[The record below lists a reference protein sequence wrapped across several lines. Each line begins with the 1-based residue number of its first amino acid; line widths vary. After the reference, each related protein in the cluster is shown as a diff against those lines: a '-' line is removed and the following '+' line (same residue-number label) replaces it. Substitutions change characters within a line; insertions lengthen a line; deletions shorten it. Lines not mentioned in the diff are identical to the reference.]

1 MMDFLVNVWDPNSMF
16 WIQQHV
22 VVHSFLTP
30 FMIGLSAV
38 AKDGGIWVI
47 LGLILFFR
55 KEYREV
61 GITLLAALVCVAVF
75 GDGILKHAVMRL
87 RPCIDYPWV
96 PMAIHTPAVN
106 DYSFPSCHSYG
117 SFASATVLF
126 CYYKKWGI
134 SAFVLSVFIAFSR
147 LYLFVHYPTDVAA
160 GALLGIGTGIGA
172 YFCVKFVITW
182 RKNRVRQ
189 YSSIQKNGN
198 K

>member
-1 MMDFLVNVWDPNSMF
+1 
-16 WIQQHV
+16 
-22 VVHSFLTP
+22 
-30 FMIGLSAV
+30 
-38 AKDGGIWVI
+38 
-47 LGLILFFR
+47 
-55 KEYREV
+55 
-61 GITLLAALVCVAVF
+61 
-75 GDGILKHAVMRL
+75 
-87 RPCIDYPWV
+87 
-96 PMAIHTPAVN
+96 MAIHTPAVN

-182 RKNRVRQ
+182 LRRDKEQSKQLFLRALALYEGEYLAGEYLDDVSLRERDRLQ
-189 YSSIQKNGN
+189 LMAIKSAEKLSSLYVQQKEYEQAFSWIPALLCCGFQ
-198 K
+198 KK